1 VDVVSAESAL
11 AAEQGYMEVV
21 NLFRFGLKGFNAKTR
36 RES

>member
-11 AAEQGYMEVV
+11 PDEQEQMELV
-21 NLFRFGLKGFNAKTR
+21 NLFRFGQKGFNATTR

>member
-1 VDVVSAESAL
+1 VNVVSAESAL
-11 AAEQGYMEVV
+11 AAEQEQMALV